1 MKRETL
7 SLLFFYG
14 GADLITFMC
23 LSLYVSIF
31 ICVYLLCAYLLVAI
45 STYFS
50 PTLPLCHFILA
61 LGSYLRVAQQFL

>member
-1 MKRETL
+1 MKKETL

-31 ICVYLLCAYLLVAI
+31 SVLI
-45 STYFS
+45 
-50 PTLPLCHFILA
+50 
-61 LGSYLRVAQQFL
+61 FL